1 MNIPD
6 RLRYTEE
13 HEWLEALE
21 DGTIRIGITDYA
33 QDQLGDVVFLEL
45 PSPGTEFEQGDL
57 ATPQI
62 NIAYGSWYLRYLL
75 EHYHGNTILALA
87 AYNAGEGKVDEWL
100 ARAAGSGE
108 TFRVARHVPFP
119 ETREYVTKVLDAR
132 RSYREQYA
140 RELGL

>member
-45 PSPGTEFEQGDL
+45 PSPGTEFEQGAMVAEVESTKSVAEVYAPLAGTVVAVNERLVDQPDL
-57 ATPQI
+57 VNQDP
-62 NIAYGSWYLRYLL
+62 Y
-75 EHYHGNTILALA
+75 
-87 AYNAGEGKVDEWL
+87 GEGW
-100 ARAAGSGE
+100 
-108 TFRVARHVPFP
+108 F
-119 ETREYVTKVLDAR
+119 VTLQPQDGADLDAFL
-132 RSYREQYA
+132 SAEAYRALIE
-140 RELGL
+140 